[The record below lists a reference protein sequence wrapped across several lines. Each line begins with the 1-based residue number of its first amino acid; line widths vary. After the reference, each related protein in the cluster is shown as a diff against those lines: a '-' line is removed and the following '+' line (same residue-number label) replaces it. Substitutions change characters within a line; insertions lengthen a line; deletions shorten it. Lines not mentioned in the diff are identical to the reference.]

1 MPLYT
6 VEEAARVLGV
16 TPVTVAAW
24 IKQGKLRASKLGR
37 NTMRVSADDIM
48 EMYDRNATR
57 PKTPEQIKEE

>member
-57 PKTPEQIKEE
+57 PKAPEQIKEE